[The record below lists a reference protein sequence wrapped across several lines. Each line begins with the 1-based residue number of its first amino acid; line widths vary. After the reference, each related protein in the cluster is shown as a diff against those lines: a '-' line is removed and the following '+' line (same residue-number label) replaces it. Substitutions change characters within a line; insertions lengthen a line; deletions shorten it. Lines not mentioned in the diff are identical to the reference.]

1 MIKNKIDDLIEAIA
15 WQMAE
20 AKAYNLPKLCEEYD
34 LQEEVIEGNEQEA
47 YQSKRLYVLHRL
59 SDKSDDFILSLSKK
73 LIKDLDSD
81 IIGNALDNYL
91 DGEYFKISKVT
102 RRNISEEF
110 NALGNEISDIPIY
123 SLDKNF
129 ISFIEEF
136 LHPDSYCKEEA
147 KSLVEKL
154 DKHLLKDGFRLTVEI
169 DKYGRSIYRCATDD
183 GVSGKV
189 KNVIFAANGP
199 KPEIVLPDALNNNIS
214 IVKNSE
220 YCLVYDKPITVNGL
234 KWIDLVK
241 WWSEK
246 NEIERNAEC
255 AKELLVRL
263 RASISSPPESIF
275 FDTYYREYTR
285 LKNKMPAL
293 LPQVYLHYDPFSI
306 KRHGFK
312 YLLRQRMDFLL
323 LLNNNK
329 RIVIEIDGVQHY
341 AESDKPS
348 PKLYSSMVSADR
360 ELKLLGYE
368 VYRFGGFELNQQN
381 ATDTIKSFFDTLF
394 EKHKIE

>member
-1 MIKNKIDDLIEAIA
+1 MMIKNKIDDLIEAIA

-147 KSLVEKL
+147 KSLVA
-154 DKHLLKDGFRLTVEI
+154 RP
-169 DKYGRSIYRCATDD
+169 A
-183 GVSGKV
+183 
-189 KNVIFAANGP
+189 
-199 KPEIVLPDALNNNIS
+199 IV
-214 IVKNSE
+214 
-220 YCLVYDKPITVNGL
+220 T
-234 KWIDLVK
+234 
-241 WWSEK
+241 
-246 NEIERNAEC
+246 
-255 AKELLVRL
+255 
-263 RASISSPPESIF
+263 
-275 FDTYYREYTR
+275 
-285 LKNKMPAL
+285 
-293 LPQVYLHYDPFSI
+293 
-306 KRHGFK
+306 
-312 YLLRQRMDFLL
+312 
-323 LLNNNK
+323 
-329 RIVIEIDGVQHY
+329 
-341 AESDKPS
+341 
-348 PKLYSSMVSADR
+348 
-360 ELKLLGYE
+360 
-368 VYRFGGFELNQQN
+368 
-381 ATDTIKSFFDTLF
+381 
-394 EKHKIE
+394 